1 MLRITLLILNTLF
14 GVTQGSISDCAKGT
28 SLFTITNLQF
38 FPDPS
43 PRNEN
48 TTVILD
54 YTVPSGTIVSSGTAT
69 YEPTFNF
76 IKYPSTV
83 DDLCVNI
90 GYPIVPGVY
99 SPTSSTLMPNLAGT
113 LTLKTTW
120 RDNFDN
126 ILLCYTITTKLL
138 SLRGT

>member
-28 SLFTITNLQF
+28 SLFKINNLQF

-43 PRNEN
+43 TRNEN

-54 YTVPSGTIVSSGTAT
+54 YTVPDGTIVSAGTAT
-69 YEPTFNF
+69 YEPTFNY

-83 DDLCVNI
+83 DDLCVKM
-90 GYPIVPGVY
+90 GCPILPGSY
-99 SPTSSTLMPNLAGT
+99 SPSSSTVMPNIAGT
-113 LTLKTTW
+113 LSIKTTW
-120 RDNFDN
+120 RDDLNN
-126 ILLCYTITTKLL
+126 ILLCYTITTKL
-138 SLRGT
+138 SL

>member
-28 SLFTITNLQF
+28 SRFTINKLQF

-43 PRNEN
+43 PRNQN
-48 TTVILD
+48 TTVVLD
-54 YTVPSGTIVSSGTAT
+54 YTVPDGTYISAGTAT

-76 IKYPSTV
+76 INYPSTV
-83 DDLCVNI
+83 DDLCLNMEC
-90 GYPIVPGVY
+90 PMLPGVY
-99 SPTSSTLMPNLAGT
+99 SPTSSTQMPNLAGT

-120 RDNFDN
+120 RDDFNT
-126 ILLCYTITTKLL
+126 ILLCYTITTKL
-138 SLRGT
+138 SL